1 MPESWKKP
9 ISGKNLART
18 TANSISSILNSFKN
32 NIKNFFNNVKD
43 KVSTVIPSA
52 RKSSISSGFKGQ
64 KINMK
69 TIIVPIIL
77 IGAAGMFLQ
86 GEAVLRIA
94 DSFINQIK
102 AAKVRFFSRD
112 GEDNDDWNDGFNF
125 RSLFPWTRSSS
136 SPASQEASATSTTP
150 VTKVDL
156 RSYDKVTSG
165 GFWKSFKK

>member
-9 ISGKNLART
+9 ITGKNLART
-18 TANSISSILNSFKN
+18 TANSISSILNSLKN
-32 NIKNFFNNVKD
+32 NVKNFVNNMKD
-43 KVSTVIPSA
+43 KVSNILPNS
-52 RKSSISSGFKGQ
+52 RKSSISSDFKGQ

-77 IGAAGMFLQ
+77 VGAAGMFLQ
-86 GEAVLRIA
+86 GEAILQIVNKVV
-94 DSFINQIK
+94 NQIK
-102 AAKVRFFSRD
+102 AAKLKLSSRN

-136 SPASQEASATSTTP
+136 SPASQEASATSTTSVP
-150 VTKVDL
+150 KVDL

-165 GFWKSFKK
+165 GFWKNFKK